1 VNTCLCEKNGPAHS
15 CDHERQKVN
24 YTPKPVGEHE
34 ITQCDDEDCF
44 CHHWPKMNRH
54 ERRKFQKTG
63 DRE

>member
-1 VNTCLCEKNGPAHS
+1 VSTCCNKNYNGQSCEHQELKIAYEPA
-15 CDHERQKVN
+15 
-24 YTPKPVGEHE
+24 PVDKHG
-34 ITQCDDEDCF
+34 ITKCENENCF